1 MAVLRAIFAPLEG
14 SGDWDVRR
22 SDAARHAWVL
32 LGGTD
37 WFRLRVLTPTL
48 TLTLTPTPIPTLT
61 PALALTRFRLRVL
74 EEDEPADDA
83 APGSPS
89 SVAAKEETLL
99 PAALRGGRAPRRA
112 GFIEASEM
120 RLRDFRTLVTLFG
133 DYWRDRELWNCQA
146 EMPPTYYLA

>member
-1 MAVLRAIFAPLEG
+1 M
-14 SGDWDVRR
+14 
-22 SDAARHAWVL
+22 
-32 LGGTD
+32 
-37 WFRLRVLTPTL
+37 
-48 TLTLTPTPIPTLT
+48 
-61 PALALTRFRLRVL
+61 L

-146 EMPPTYYLA
+146 EIPPTYCLT

>member
-1 MAVLRAIFAPLEG
+1 MLRAIFAPLEG

-146 EMPPTYYLA
+146 EIPPTYYLA

>member
-146 EMPPTYYLA
+146 EIPPTYYLA